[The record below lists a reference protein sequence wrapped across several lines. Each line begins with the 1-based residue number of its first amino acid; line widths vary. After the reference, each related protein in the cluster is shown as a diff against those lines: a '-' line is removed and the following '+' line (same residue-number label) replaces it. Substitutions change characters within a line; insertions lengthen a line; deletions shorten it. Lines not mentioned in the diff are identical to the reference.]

1 MRRRPQGFLVPLAML
16 CLALALPA
24 AAGAQS
30 AGDNQYVDPFEG
42 QKPPANRPQAGGS
55 PGTNGQATGAPSP
68 SASSSQPAAGDSAA
82 ASTATGDAAREG
94 EQLPRTGVGLL
105 MMLAGGVALVGAGV
119 TLRLA
124 IDARPS

>member
-1 MRRRPQGFLVPLAML
+1 MRRRPQGFLVPLVML

-24 AAGAQS
+24 AAAAQS

-42 QKPPANRPQAGGS
+42 QKPPANSQAGGS

-82 ASTATGDAAREG
+82 ASTATGDAASEG
-94 EQLPRTGVGLL
+94 GQLPRTGVGLL